1 MNKKI
6 KYLLLYILLIPN
18 LAYADI
24 NLGFDKLTG
33 INIGQQKNPKVVIS
47 KVVIILLS
55 FLGIFATV
63 ILLLGGFKWMTSQ
76 GNKDKVDEAKNL
88 IKNGIIGLV
97 IIFSAYAI
105 SAFVMRSA
113 EDSTLLSPP
122 IPDGDE

>member
-122 IPDGDE
+122 IPAGNE

>member
-122 IPDGDE
+122 IPDVDG